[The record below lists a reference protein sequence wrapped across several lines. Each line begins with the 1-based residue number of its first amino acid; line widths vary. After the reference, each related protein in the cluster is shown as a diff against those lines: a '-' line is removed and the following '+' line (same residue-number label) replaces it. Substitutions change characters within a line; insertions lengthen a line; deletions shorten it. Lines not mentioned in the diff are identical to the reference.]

1 MATETYRHA
10 MTTAFKNWH
19 SLAVGA
25 VLLAFSVFLTST
37 AFASLRTAQTALQ
50 GWAMLVIAGYAF
62 VSAIFLGAS
71 PLSEN
76 STLTESFPGVFDHF
90 KSFIVGGLFYAIGN
104 FLVTVEAASLGA
116 PEQVLTLAA
125 ALIVGGALTLVAV
138 LVAVAAAFVRPRK

>member
-1 MATETYRHA
+1 MATETYRHT
-10 MTTAFKNWH
+10 MITAFKNWH

-37 AFASLRTAQTALQ
+37 AFASLKTAQTALQ

-62 VSAIFLGAS
+62 VAAIFLGSS

-90 KSFIVGGLFYAIGN
+90 KTFIVGGIFWALGTALITN
-104 FLVTVEAASLGA
+104 PVTQLKTNDQIVPG
-116 PEQVLTLAA
+116 AA
-125 ALIVGGALTLVAV
+125 ALIIGGAFLLVTV
-138 LVAVAAAFVRPRK
+138 LIGVAAAFVRPRK